1 VVALVSPPHRPI
13 PKPPLLATLLAACLG
28 GAFAL
33 PVQAAEPL
41 PEVVEVPSRP
51 AYVRPPGAAEQPA
64 RRGQRLA
71 TKTLLRTRKPGR
83 LQVRLPDGRSFRLG
97 GDSLVEIGPK
107 GIDLLRGQ
115 IIAWVNPGQKGG
127 SGSPLRIRTRVATAS
142 ITGTTVFIES
152 STEKVSFF
160 SWEGQVEV
168 DTDQGK
174 TFTLRSG
181 DEMAKVGDTWQ
192 LPRPL
197 PMAERSQRR
206 RRSPLLNGFSAPMET
221 LPILE
226 KELGLRP

>member
-1 VVALVSPPHRPI
+1 VVALVNRLYHSI
-13 PKPPLLATLLAACLG
+13 PKPSPLVPLLAACLG
-28 GAFAL
+28 AGFVL
-33 PVQAAEPL
+33 PLRAAEPL
-41 PEVVEVPSRP
+41 PEVVDVPSRP

-71 TKTLLRTRKPGR
+71 TKTLVRTRKPGR

-97 GDSLVEIGPK
+97 GDSLLEIGPK

-115 IIAWVNPGQKGG
+115 IIAWVNPGQKG
-127 SGSPLRIRTRVATAS
+127 SSPLQIRTRVATAS

-160 SWEGQVEV
+160 SWEGTVEV

-174 TFTLRSG
+174 RFTLRSG
-181 DEMAKVGDTWQ
+181 DQMAKVGNTWQ

-197 PMAERSQRR
+197 PMVERTQRR
-206 RRSPLLNGFSAPMET
+206 RRSPLLNGFTAPMET
-221 LPILE
+221 LPTLE

>member
-1 VVALVSPPHRPI
+1 VTRLLHRSPPRPA
-13 PKPPLLATLLAACLG
+13 PLATLLVACLG
-28 GAFAL
+28 AWVVPPL
-33 PVQAAEPL
+33 RAAELL
-41 PEVVEVPSRP
+41 PEVVDVPSRP

-71 TKTLLRTRKPGR
+71 TKTLLRTNKPGR

-97 GDSLVEIGPK
+97 GDSLLEIGPK

-115 IIAWVNPGQKGG
+115 IIAWVNPGQKGV
-127 SGSPLRIRTRVATAS
+127 SPLQIRTRVATAS
-142 ITGTTVFIES
+142 IMGTTVFIES